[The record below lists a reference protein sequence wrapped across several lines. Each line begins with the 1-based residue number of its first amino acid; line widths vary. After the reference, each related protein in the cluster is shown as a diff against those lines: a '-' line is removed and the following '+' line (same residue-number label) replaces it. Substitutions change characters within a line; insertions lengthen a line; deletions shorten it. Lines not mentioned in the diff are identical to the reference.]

1 MRWGGKRAIWSNGQT
16 TNVAAISQTPYRAG
30 SNMDLDPRLWL
41 LSKFCKPDEADLQFP
56 LDAGRTAELR
66 DAFAYVGLPFV
77 EPANAD
83 ELNARYATLS
93 AEVEAQNSYLFKLSG
108 TAFRDDPREFIGSK
122 FVADIVQS
130 GRRAFAAR
138 H

>member
-1 MRWGGKRAIWSNGQT
+1 MRQQARHFVQWAEHQHGCNIL
-16 TNVAAISQTPYRAG
+16 SQTLSRAG
-30 SNMDLDPRLWL
+30 RNMDLDPRLWL

-66 DAFAYVGLPFV
+66 DAFAYVGLTFV
-77 EPANAD
+77 EPAHAD
-83 ELNARYATLS
+83 ELKARYAALT
-93 AEVEAQNSYLFKLSG
+93 AEVEAQNRYLFKLSG
-108 TAFRDDPREFIGSK
+108 TGFRDDPREFVGSK
-122 FVADIVQS
+122 FVADVVQS